1 MSERIDEHWEY
12 WMPSEEMAEAFP
24 DAHVFDR
31 NAAGYR
37 RGNPNWCV
45 FRYGRPKPDRLEK
58 LDEWVSCP
66 TCHESFKKLR
76 HEQRYCSL
84 RCRPGHRLPEQKC
97 LGCGETFRPRRSS
110 RLFHSK
116 RCARLYDWRTVRTKA
131 VRIAREKRRPK
142 APPVEFAAMF
152 VGGAPILEIMQRFSI
167 TRCSVKRWRRRAGL
181 DARLAGNHSR
191 SLLCSDVVSSS
202 LV

>member
-76 HEQRYCSL
+76 CPHIGDHAAVFHHQVLGQALAS
-84 RCRPGHRLPEQKC
+84 PGWP
-97 LGCGETFRPRRSS
+97 
-110 RLFHSK
+110 
-116 RCARLYDWRTVRTKA
+116 
-131 VRIAREKRRPK
+131 
-142 APPVEFAAMF
+142 
-152 VGGAPILEIMQRFSI
+152 
-167 TRCSVKRWRRRAGL
+167 
-181 DARLAGNHSR
+181 
-191 SLLCSDVVSSS
+191 
-202 LV
+202 